1 MVAAA
6 ALLPDELSAL
16 LAQGRGR
23 EATARFSDGVSAR
36 IATAF
41 KGAAD
46 LGIAVW
52 AIGGLARRELTPAA
66 DVDIWVL
73 PPEDASDAVQ
83 KAIED
88 ALREL
93 WDDGL
98 QLGHAVRSPS
108 ESIEAVRT
116 DPTAAT
122 ALLEAR
128 VVAGAREVGTDRLR
142 VMHHDVLPTLRS
154 ELMDAKVDELLIR
167 RERFGAAVHLV
178 EPNVKSSP
186 GGLRDIHSLIW
197 IGLLDSPWRADAL
210 GSRRNA
216 LEHLLGTG
224 RLAER
229 EATVLGGALDLLL
242 ATRVALQQVARRR
255 EERLLNEHQAAVAEM
270 LAIDPTED
278 ESAAEALLRRY
289 LGVARQVRTT
299 VDGALDR
306 LLEGPARDRWKR
318 ARQRK
323 PRRGSPQPWQIEKG
337 FRAQRGRLYAD
348 DPSIFDA
355 EPGCIVD
362 LFRLEAE
369 RDLIISPRTLAR
381 ARRASETQDLT
392 ENQDVGEALLR
403 LCRSTS
409 VGGRPFTRMLEEGI
423 VGQLLSDLG
432 RLQARFKHDGYHAYT
447 TDAHICRC
455 VDMALRAASG
465 TEPLPGPM
473 QRSYRRT
480 SRYHLFVLGALMHDI
495 GKGLKEDHSVAGGRI
510 VRREA
515 DRFGLPP
522 GEAKLL
528 VFLVEQHLLLS
539 RMSQR
544 RDLSDPAVIE
554 ELALKVRTVERL
566 DLLALLTWVDIASV
580 APGMFSD
587 WKAQLLGHAV
597 TRTASWLRD
606 PAAAP
611 VRQLED
617 DDARAAAHDRLHG
630 VEDAETIDRFLG
642 GASPRSIGARL
653 RRSLER
659 DLNVF
664 ATWERL
670 AAEGDETPVVVAVQ
684 ETESRRAH
692 TVRVC
697 CRQRRRLLPEL
708 AAGLAAQGANVLHAH
723 VDFRD
728 DGLALCAFRI
738 DDRGKAMDAAT
749 LTHVEHAI
757 REAAEGTEVPP
768 LPQSRHWRGP
778 PIKAGVRLVEG
789 VDSWGAAVVE
799 VQGADWPGL
808 LACLLD
814 AIANADLNV
823 CLAKINT
830 EGSRVRDTFFLLDDD
845 GEAPDD
851 EARQAVGK
859 ALERVVAESIA

>member
-1 MVAAA
+1 MVAAT
-6 ALLPDELSAL
+6 ALSSDVLTAL
-16 LAQGRGR
+16 LAEGRGR
-23 EATARFSDGVSAR
+23 EATARLSDAVEAR
-36 IATAF
+36 IAAAF
-41 KGAAD
+41 AHGAEH
-46 LGIAVW
+46 GVAVW
-52 AIGGLARRELTPAA
+52 AVGGLARRELTPAA
-66 DVDIWVL
+66 DVDIWVIR
-73 PPEDASDAVQ
+73 PEAASAAVDA
-83 KAIED
+83 AIEE
-88 ALREL
+88 ALRAL
-93 WDDGL
+93 WDEGFS
-98 QLGHAVRSPS
+98 LGHAVRTPQ
-108 ESIEAVRT
+108 ESADAART

-128 VVAGAREVGTDRLR
+128 AIAGAQELGVEHLR
-142 VMHHDVLPTLRS
+142 WLHHDVLPPLRTD
-154 ELMDAKVDELLIR
+154 LVDAKVEELLAR

-216 LEHLLGTG
+216 IEHLLTTG
-224 RLAER
+224 RLADR
-229 EATVLGGALDLLL
+229 EAAVLSEALDALL
-242 ATRVALQQVARRR
+242 ATRVALQRVARRR
-255 EERLLNEHQAAVAEM
+255 EERLLNEHQASVAE
-270 LAIDPTED
+270 LLGIDATDD

-289 LGVARQVRTT
+289 LGVARRVRTT

-306 LLEGPARDRWKR
+306 LLEGPARERWQR
-318 ARQRK
+318 ARQRR
-323 PRRGSPQPWQIEKG
+323 PRKGSPQPWQIEKG

-348 DPSIFDA
+348 DPNIFDA
-355 EPGCIVD
+355 EPGRIVD

-381 ARRASETQDLT
+381 ARRAAEARDLT
-392 ENQDVGEALLR
+392 EDVDVGQALLR
-403 LCRSTS
+403 LCRSTT

-423 VGQLLSDLG
+423 IGQLFADLG

-465 TEPLPGPM
+465 VEPIPAPL

-515 DRFGLPP
+515 ERFGLPP

-528 VFLVEQHLLLS
+528 AFLVEQHLLLS

-554 ELALKVRTVERL
+554 ELAHEVRTPERL

-630 VEDAETIDRFLG
+630 VADAEAIERFLG

-659 DLNVF
+659 DLAIF
-664 ATWERL
+664 TAWQRR
-670 AAEGDETPVVVAVQ
+670 ADEGEQDPVAVSVHQ
-684 ETESRRAH
+684 TESRRAH

-697 CRQRRRLLPEL
+697 CRQRARLLPEL
-708 AAGLAAQGANVLHAH
+708 AASLAAQGANVLHAH

-728 DGLALCAFRI
+728 DGVALCAFRV
-738 DDRGKAMDAAT
+738 DDRGKAIDAAT
-749 LTHVEHAI
+749 VAHVEHAI
-757 REAAEGTEVPP
+757 REAAEGSEVPP
-768 LPQSRHWRGP
+768 LPQSRRWRGP
-778 PIKAGVRLVEG
+778 PIKAGVRIVEG

-814 AIANADLNV
+814 AIANASLHV
-823 CLAKINT
+823 CLAKITT

-845 GEAPDD
+845 GEAPSD
-851 EARQAVGK
+851 EALQAVAA
-859 ALERVVAESIA
+859 ALARVVAESIS